1 MKPKVAFS
9 HMYFGTLC
17 NLVFLS
23 SYPLIFFDYSHFS
36 HVWQPSYLIPGPY
49 FPTSY
54 NVTGSDSCESP
65 TGPMSSLT
73 LDGSCQGGFHS

>member
-23 SYPLIFFDYSHFS
+23 SYPLIFFDYSHLS
-36 HVWQPSYLIPGPY
+36 HVWQLR
-49 FPTSY
+49 TSY
-54 NVTGSDSCESP
+54 QDHIFPPP
-65 TGPMSSLT
+65 TT
-73 LDGSCQGGFHS
+73 LQVQIHVRVPQVL